1 MKTKH
6 IDITPTWSNITP
18 LLCHTI
24 EFGTPGGA
32 HAAAAELKRM
42 ADLADRYNH
51 IIRIMGES
59 VAREYLE
66 TYWSKGEAAADL
78 AGVK

>member
-1 MKTKH
+1 
-6 IDITPTWSNITP
+6 
-18 LLCHTI
+18 
-24 EFGTPGGA
+24 
-32 HAAAAELKRM
+32 M

-66 TYWSKGEAAADL
+66 TYWSKGEAADL
-78 AGVK
+78 AGVKA

>member
-18 LLCHTI
+18 LLCHTV
-24 EFGTPGGA
+24 EFGTPEGA
-32 HAAAAELKRM
+32 HAATAELQRM

-51 IIRIMGES
+51 MIKRMGEAA
-59 VAREYLE
+59 AREYLE
-66 TYWSKGEAAADL
+66 TYWNKGEAADL
-78 AGVK
+78 AEVKA

>member
-1 MKTKH
+1 MKTY
-6 IDITPTWSNITP
+6 DITPTWSAITP
-18 LLCHTI
+18 LLCNAL
-24 EFGTPGGA
+24 EFGSPKGVQ
-32 HAAAAELKRM
+32 AATEELKRM
-42 ADLADRYNH
+42 ADLADRYNYM
-51 IIRIMGES
+51 IRTMGES